1 MDAFSYLSVL
11 LSIIIG
17 LAITQVLMGYRALLL
32 SRSRVR
38 LYMPTMVWSVLMLV
52 LATQNWWASFG
63 LQDHEQ
69 WTFPVFAV
77 ILLQTIL
84 LYMMSG
90 LVIPDVPPDRRVDL
104 KDHYYS
110 EARPFFGLMIAMLL
124 VSILKDVMLDGEL
137 PDGENLAFHAAFGAI
152 ALAAF
157 LVRKPRFHEA
167 VAPLM
172 GAAAALYIGL
182 LFARL

>member
-38 LYMPTMVWSVLMLV
+38 VYMPAIVWSVLMLV

-63 LQDHEQ
+63 LRDHEQ
-69 WTFPVFAV
+69 WTFPMFAV

-90 LVIPDVPPDRRVDL
+90 LVIPDVPPEQPVDL
-104 KDHYYS
+104 KDHYYR
-110 EARPFFGLMIAMLL
+110 EARPFFGIMAAMLL
-124 VSILKDVMLDGEL
+124 VSILKDVMLDGDL
-137 PDGENLAFHAAFGAI
+137 PDGENLAFHAAFGAM
-152 ALAAF
+152 AVSAF
-157 LVRKPRFHEA
+157 FIREPRFHEA
-167 VAPLM
+167 IAPLM